1 MKNLNENITNQN
13 NFIVYIHIRPDIN
26 EPFYVGMGV
35 IGRDLHL
42 AGRNNFWKNIVNKN
56 KGKFESKVL
65 FEGLTEE
72 EALIKEREVEL
83 HLKDQ
88 GYKLTNII
96 ECGIKGRPAGLNHSE
111 ETIQKMSDFW
121 KKYYIENPSP
131 KKGIKMSKESS
142 LKKSKVMMGKKVRLG
157 IKDSD
162 ETRKKKSEA
171 FKGRDIDWESRN
183 KKASEKLKGQ
193 KRSEETKKQMS
204 ESHKGKNHSEE
215 HRNNI
220 SKGKLGKS
228 LGPKSEEHKKKLSDS
243 LKKREYKQEWKDKL
257 SEVKKGKGVKPILQY
272 DKQGNFIK
280 EWNSIKE
287 ALECIGGNIHGCLNG
302 KIKYAA
308 KSIWK
313 YKNN

>member
-1 MKNLNENITNQN
+1 MNVFSNNENIVRNITGLIKKKSMKNLNKNITKIKQNN

-35 IGRDLHL
+35 AGRDLHL
-42 AGRNNFWKNIVNKN
+42 AGRNNFWKNIINKN
-56 KGKFESKVL
+56 NGKFISKIL
-65 FEGLTEE
+65 FDDLDEK

-83 HLKDQ
+83 YLRDQ

-111 ETIQKMSDFW
+111 ETIKKMSDFW
-121 KKYYIENPSP
+121 KNYYIENPSP

-142 LKKSKVMMGKKVRLG
+142 EKKSKSMKGKKVRLG
-157 IKDSD
+157 IKDS
-162 ETRKKKSEA
+162 
-171 FKGRDIDWESRN
+171 
-183 KKASEKLKGQ
+183 
-193 KRSEETKKQMS
+193 EETKGKIS
-204 ESHKGKNHSEE
+204 KSHIGKSKSKE
-215 HRNNI
+215 HCNNI

-257 SEVKKGKGVKPILQY
+257 SEVKKGKGVKPILQF

-280 EWNSIKE
+280 EWSSIKE
-287 ALECIGGNIHGCLNG
+287 ALENVGGDIHGCLNG
-302 KIKYAA
+302 RIKYSS